1 PTIATAS
8 VGAWGVVGG
17 VCRGLGLLTEFGAGF
32 RARGG
37 GVLGHLHPDHCRGR
51 RTRSGSRPTRCGTRP
66 GGPRSCCSAS
76 ASSGLGSAL
85 GGRGVRAAGFRRLLP
100 ATTAVA
106 AVVTVEDLLGV
117 AR

>member
-1 PTIATAS
+1 
-8 VGAWGVVGG
+8 
-17 VCRGLGLLTEFGAGF
+17 
-32 RARGG
+32 
-37 GVLGHLHPDHCRGR
+37 RGR

-117 AR
+117 ARLAVGEGDGAVEGVLGVLFGADRVVHVEP